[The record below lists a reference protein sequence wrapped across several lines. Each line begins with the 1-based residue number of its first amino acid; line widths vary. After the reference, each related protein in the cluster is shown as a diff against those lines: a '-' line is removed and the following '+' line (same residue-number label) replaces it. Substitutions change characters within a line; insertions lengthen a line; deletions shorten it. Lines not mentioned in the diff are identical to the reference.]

1 MWIEFLKLNI
11 LTRSAKADT
20 ATGDKTLIL
29 QRKWHKCSYYWG
41 RSEGVKSGDTILASV
56 D

>member
-11 LTRSAKADT
+11 LTRSTKANT

-29 QRKWHKCSYYWG
+29 ERKRCSYYWG
-41 RSEGVKSGDTILASV
+41 RSEGVKSGNTILASV